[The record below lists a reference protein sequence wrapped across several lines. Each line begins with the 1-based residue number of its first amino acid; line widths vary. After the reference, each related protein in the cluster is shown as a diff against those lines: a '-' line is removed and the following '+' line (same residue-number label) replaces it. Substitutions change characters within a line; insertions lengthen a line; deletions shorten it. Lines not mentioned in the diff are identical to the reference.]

1 MRQGCHGQAADA
13 VRCLRRVRAVHAKPG
28 KGITVTGPVPNNQD
42 EPNDVEAYRHHLL
55 LLKSMHCCRPV
66 VYEGLNQFV
75 TCLTANRDG
84 GHISMTVYL
93 AGKPGAIDSSQI
105 QIKHAA
111 QEGKAA

>member
-1 MRQGCHGQAADA
+1 M
-13 VRCLRRVRAVHAKPG
+13 
-28 KGITVTGPVPNNQD
+28 TGPVPNNQD

-66 VYEGLNQFV
+66 VYEGLNQFI

-105 QIKHAA
+105 QIQHAA
-111 QEGKAA
+111 QEGKRA

>member
-1 MRQGCHGQAADA
+1 MHAEPGEGDA
-13 VRCLRRVRAVHAKPG
+13 
-28 KGITVTGPVPNNQD
+28 VTGPVPNNQD
-42 EPNDVEAYRHHLL
+42 EPNDLEAYRHHLL

-66 VYEGLNQFV
+66 VYQGLNQFI

-105 QIKHAA
+105 QIQHAA
-111 QEGKAA
+111 QERKTG

>member
-1 MRQGCHGQAADA
+1 M
-13 VRCLRRVRAVHAKPG
+13 HAKPG
-28 KGITVTGPVPNNQD
+28 SGSTMTGPVTANQD

-66 VYEGLNQFV
+66 IYQGLNQSI

-84 GHISMTVYL
+84 GRISMTVYL
-93 AGKPGAIDSSQI
+93 AGKPGGIDSSQI

-111 QEGKAA
+111 QEGKTA

>member
-1 MRQGCHGQAADA
+1 M
-13 VRCLRRVRAVHAKPG
+13 HAKPG
-28 KGITVTGPVPNNQD
+28 EGSTMTGPVPNNQD

-66 VYEGLNQFV
+66 VYQGLNQFI

-84 GHISMTVYL
+84 GRISMTVYL

-105 QIKHAA
+105 QIQHAP
-111 QEGKAA
+111 QEGTTE